1 MRIITLLFSFSLL
14 ICSYCFAGSHEHD
27 EHHHDEHHHDEHH
40 DDEEKHGTQDAHLHG
55 YAEATVVIEGN
66 SLEFNLDSPSANIVG
81 FEYEASTQSEIDTV
95 KAAEETLKNTKK
107 LFSFIGTSCQAKK
120 VLVDVSALLDKKT
133 DTAHNTEHDHHDD
146 HHDEHHHDEHGD
158 EGEVHSDVEANY
170 QFECKDGS
178 KLKSI
183 ALVLLNSFPAIE
195 TLKVDWVKDG
205 KQGSIKLSGKS
216 NEVEFK

>member
-27 EHHHDEHHHDEHH
+27 EHHHDEHH

-55 YAEATVVIEGN
+55 YAEANVVIDGN

-95 KAAEETLKNTKK
+95 KAAEKTLKNTKK
-107 LFSFIGTSCQAKK
+107 MFSFKGTSCQAKK

-133 DTAHNTEHDHHDD
+133 DAAHNTEHD

-158 EGEVHSDVEANY
+158 DGEVHSDVEANY
-170 QFECKDGS
+170 QFVCKDGS

-205 KQGSIKLSGKS
+205 KQGSVKLSGKS